1 MCMVQVCELLLQ
13 CVSRSPPQ
21 KLSEEGVQQ
30 HEDEVH
36 QEETVQLLPDETLP
50 ALSTETRASEIL
62 RSRRS
67 AANTRRDS
75 PLNPDSEDLSPR
87 GPANDSTALPTHSPS
102 AAGSCG
108 ARHTKLNISCIY
120 NTKS

>member
-50 ALSTETRASEIL
+50 ALSTETQASEIL

-75 PLNPDSEDLSPR
+75 PLNPDF
-87 GPANDSTALPTHSPS
+87 
-102 AAGSCG
+102 
-108 ARHTKLNISCIY
+108 
-120 NTKS
+120 